1 MDSKGW
7 VNKSAKMVYS
17 ECVKLRI
24 LYLRGLGYNLPA
36 ITGVL
41 RGEGIK
47 AITVRGLAKFLKRY

>member
-1 MDSKGW
+1 
-7 VNKSAKMVYS
+7 MVYS